1 MTKDMTKGK
10 PLSLILAFCLPMVC
24 GNIFQQLY
32 NMVDSVIV
40 GQYVGVKAFAGVGSV
55 GAVYFLV
62 IGTATGICAGFS
74 IPVAQRF
81 GAGDLKAMRRTVYN
95 ANILAAAIAVVLTA
109 VTVIFCK
116 PLLHLMKTTPDTF
129 EYAYSYIVVIFA
141 GIPVTIFYN
150 MMSGILRALGDSK
163 TPLKYLLTA
172 SGFNVVFDL
181 VFIIVF
187 GLGVV
192 GTALATVLSQAV
204 SAVMCYVYMKRRLPV
219 LSYENGEKR
228 VDLPLMRDIAVIGLP
243 MAFQFSITAVGSI
256 ILQTAVNT
264 LGSVAVAGISAGQK
278 VQNLIVQPMETLGVT
293 MATYGGQNLGA
304 KRIDRIHLG
313 VKQALAV
320 QIIYTVSIAAA
331 VFFFGEYMTH
341 IFLRSG
347 DPDYAAILA
356 DVRHYLRV
364 TSLFYPILGV
374 LFLFR
379 NLLQGLGFSVV
390 TLLAGAVE
398 LISRIVVSFGF
409 VYRLGFDA
417 AVFASP
423 AAWTAAGVLLIF
435 LYLIEIR
442 KVEKRFG
449 AAENKEQKI
458 RGQQRLP
465 ALRHQ

>member
-1 MTKDMTKGK
+1 MTRDMTKGK
-10 PLSLILAFCLPMVC
+10 PLALILAFCLPMVC

-32 NMVDSVIV
+32 NMVDSIIV

-55 GAVYFLV
+55 GSVYFLV

-81 GAGDLKAMRRTVYN
+81 GSGDLKAMRRTIYN
-95 ANILAAAIAVVLTA
+95 ANLLAGALAVVLTA

-116 PLLHLMKTTPDTF
+116 PLLQLMKTTPDTF
-129 EYAYSYIVVIFA
+129 DYAYSYIVVIFM

-163 TPLKYLLTA
+163 TPLKYLLISSA
-172 SGFNVVFDL
+172 LNVVFDL
-181 VFIIVF
+181 AFILLF

-192 GTALATVLSQAV
+192 GTALATVLSQAI
-204 SAVMCYVYMKRRLPV
+204 SGAMCYIYMKRGLPV
-219 LSYENGEKR
+219 LGYEKGEKQL
-228 VDLPLMRDIAVIGLP
+228 DFSLMKETAAVGLP
-243 MAFQFSITAVGSI
+243 MALQFSITAVGTI
-256 ILQTAVNT
+256 ILQTAVNS

-278 VQNLIVQPMETLGVT
+278 VQNLVIQPLETVGVT

-304 KRIDRIHLG
+304 KRIDRVRLG
-313 VKQALAV
+313 VREALAV
-320 QIIYTVSIAAA
+320 QMIYSVAIAAV

-341 IFLRSG
+341 IFLKSS
-347 DPDYAAILA
+347 DPEYLAIVA
-356 DVRHYLRV
+356 DVRHFLRV
-364 TSLFYPILGV
+364 TCLFYPILGV

-390 TLLAGAVE
+390 TMLAGAIE
-398 LISRIVVSFGF
+398 LVSRIIISFGF

-423 AAWTAAGVLLIF
+423 VAWSAAGVLLIF
-435 LYLIEIR
+435 LYFIEMRKAER
-442 KVEKRFG
+442 KVSVKS
-449 AAENKEQKI
+449 
-458 RGQQRLP
+458 P
-465 ALRHQ
+465 ALSPSYCKS